1 MHSYDRVVLNYFYG
15 KDHLHPWD
23 FHFFLDSVPSSL
35 DASMVGALRILSY
48 RFLSVLSILVSL
60 RPIVASQPLSRRQD
74 SIWELPSF
82 QQIIDSVGAGWG
94 AIDDFFDGFTFPESP
109 QQPGAGLPEDSIK
122 TGPLVWPQPLQTDD
136 ECSQPPVGAPDNQCS
151 VGTSRIIFARDCGND
166 AQNAAIGQLLTK
178 TVYSGSISTV
188 VDDDCGVLF
197 WAGDFTEESAETIRK
212 TNGVLGVES
221 DSPLHDTSNKDF
233 GKVKSKERHSEESES
248 RITKR
253 DTLITQPPPVSTD
266 LSFISNPP
274 NHVGDG
280 YVYCSAAGEGITVY
294 VIDCGADA
302 LNKDFGS
309 GVIKRWIYASGIPK
323 TEPEIDVEGHG
334 TCVASKIAGIE
345 YGVAKK
351 ASLIM
356 VKIAKVCHSL
366 LEALVRILNDLRR
379 RKQLGE
385 NIAGYNVI
393 TIQQQTVA
401 GKKVSKLTTTLMKIL
416 ISTIMEKYAVVI
428 VCAAGN
434 DAREVDSLPSSFS
447 PQLPIIVV
455 GGVDPDTGDRTMS
468 SNFGPAVTVSAPAEV
483 VCASPRDGSG
493 WAREGTSF
501 AAPAV
506 AGVVAYFLSLQDVG
520 PMLRKTPGL
529 IPQAVKQYIMDSAYA
544 RPDATDKAIW
554 NQAPKQ
560 PWHLPLTT

>member
-1 MHSYDRVVLNYFYG
+1 MIGAARVLG
-15 KDHLHPWD
+15 C
-23 FHFFLDSVPSSL
+23 
-35 DASMVGALRILSY
+35 
-48 RFLSVLSILVSL
+48 RFLFLVTVFVIL
-60 RPIVASQPLSRRQD
+60 RPIIATQPLSRRQE

-82 QQIIDSVGAGWG
+82 QQIIDSVGGAGWG
-94 AIDDFFDGFTFPESP
+94 EINNFFDGFTLPESP
-109 QQPGAGLPEDSIK
+109 QQPGPGLTDDSTK
-122 TGPLVWPQPLQTDD
+122 TNPLEWPQPLRTND
-136 ECSQPPVGAPDNQCS
+136 ECSQPPVGAPDSQCN

-166 AQNAAIGQLLTK
+166 AQNVAIGQFLTQ
-178 TVYSGSISTV
+178 TVYSGTISTI

-197 WAGDFTEESAETIRK
+197 WAGKFTDESAETIRE
-212 TNGVLGVES
+212 TSGVLGVES
-221 DSPLHDTSNKDF
+221 DIPLYDTSNKDF
-233 GKVKSKERHSEESES
+233 GKAKSRKRHSGESES
-248 RITKR
+248 HIRIR
-253 DTLITQPPPVSTD
+253 DNLITQRPPVSTD
-266 LSFISNPP
+266 LSFISSPP

-280 YVYCSAAGEGITVY
+280 YIYYSAAGEGINVY
-294 VIDCGADA
+294 VIDSGADA
-302 LNKDFGS
+302 LNNDFSS
-309 GVIKRWIYASGIPK
+309 GVIKRWVYTSGVPK
-323 TEPEIDVEGHG
+323 TEPEMDVEGHG
-334 TCVASKIAGIE
+334 TCVASKVAGIK

-356 VKIAKVCHSL
+356 VKIAKVCNSL
-366 LEALVRILNDLRR
+366 LEALARILNDLRR
-379 RKQLGE
+379 REKAGE

-393 TIQQQTVA
+393 TIQHQTGA
-401 GKKVSKLTTTLMKIL
+401 GKKVSKLTTALMKIL
-416 ISTIMEKYAVVI
+416 ISTIMERYGVVI

-447 PQLPIIVV
+447 PQLPLIVV
-455 GGVDPDTGDRTMS
+455 GGVDPVTGDRS
-468 SNFGPAVTVSAPAEV
+468 VESNFGLAVTVSAPGEV

-529 IPQAVKQYIMDSAYA
+529 IPQAVKQYIMDSAYI

-560 PWHLPLTT
+560 PWHIPLTT